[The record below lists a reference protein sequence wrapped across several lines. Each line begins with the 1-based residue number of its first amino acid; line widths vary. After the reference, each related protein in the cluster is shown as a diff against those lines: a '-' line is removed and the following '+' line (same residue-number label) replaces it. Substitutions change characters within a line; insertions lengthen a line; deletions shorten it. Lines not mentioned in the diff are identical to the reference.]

1 MRILLEMLSLYTTLH
16 CKPGNTYMIDLTS
29 FFSMLFQF
37 SCIRTLQFSKRR
49 SLRTQYQ
56 AAQPRLNICS
66 EYRKEDLFL
75 VLKTA
80 TCERNL
86 RPADHCPLTFQP
98 EFLLERR
105 STLNSK
111 SFFRKISLVVLWH
124 FALRPLLSE
133 VNKDYPYTKG

>member
-1 MRILLEMLSLYTTLH
+1 MLSLYTTLH
-16 CKPGNTYMIDLTS
+16 CKPGNAPVIGLTS
-29 FFSMLFQF
+29 FFSMHFQF
-37 SCIRTLQFSKRR
+37 SCIRTLQFLKRR

-86 RPADHCPLTFQP
+86 RPADHCPLAFQP
-98 EFLLERR
+98 DFLLERR

-124 FALRPLLSE
+124 FELQSLLFE
-133 VNKDYPYTKG
+133 INKDYHYTKG